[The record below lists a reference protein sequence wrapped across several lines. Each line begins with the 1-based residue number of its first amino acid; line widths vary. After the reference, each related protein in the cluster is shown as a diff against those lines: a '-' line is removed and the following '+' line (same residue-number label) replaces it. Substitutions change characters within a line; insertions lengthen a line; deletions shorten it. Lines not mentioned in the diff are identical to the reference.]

1 MPRTARERSAVGLYH
16 VLLRGADGRIIFA
29 DDEDCARFL
38 ASLSHAREGDAFLL
52 YAYCLMGTHAHLLI
66 REASVPLET
75 AFKRIGA
82 SYARY
87 YNAKYNQ
94 TGRLFQDRFQSEALN
109 DNPHF
114 LDAMRFICQN
124 PVKAGLSKTM
134 FSYPWLGC
142 SGVTESRGLLYSP
155 DVMKEEKRRELVTF
169 LLAPCEFEHLEVK
182 GPGRLPD
189 EKAEEQLARIANL
202 PPAGI
207 ASLDKAKR
215 NAILRMAHDAGLSIR
230 QLARLTGLG
239 KTVVERALKV

>member
-29 DDEDCARFL
+29 DDEDCTRFL

-52 YAYCLMGTHAHLLI
+52 YSYCLMGSHAHLLI

-82 SYARY
+82 AYARY
-87 YNAKYNQ
+87 YNAKYHQ

-109 DNPHF
+109 DNPHC
-114 LDAMRFICQN
+114 LDALRFICQN
-124 PVKAGLSKTM
+124 PVKAGLSKNM

-142 SGVTESRGLLYSP
+142 SGVTESRDLLYSP

-189 EKAEEQLARIANL
+189 DKAEEQLARIANL
-202 PPAGI
+202 PPAEI

-239 KTVVERALKV
+239 KTVVEHALKM

>member
-29 DDEDCARFL
+29 DDEDCTRFL

-52 YAYCLMGTHAHLLI
+52 YAYCLMGSHAHLLI
-66 REASVPLET
+66 REASVPIDQ

-142 SGVTESRGLLYSP
+142 SGVTESGGLLYSP
-155 DVMKEEKRRELVTF
+155 DVMNEEKRRELVTF
-169 LLAPCEFEHLEVK
+169 LRAPCEFEHLEVK

-189 EKAEEQLARIANL
+189 DKAAEQLARIANL
-202 PPAGI
+202 PPPGI
-207 ASLDKAKR
+207 ASLEKAKR
-215 NAILRMAHDAGLSIR
+215 NAILRMAHDAGISIR

-239 KTVVERALKV
+239 KTVVEHALKV

>member
-29 DDEDCARFL
+29 DDEDCTRFL

-52 YAYCLMGTHAHLLI
+52 YAYCLMGSHAHLLI

-124 PVKAGLSKTM
+124 PVKAGLSKNM

-142 SGVTESRGLLYSP
+142 SGVTESRDLLYSP

-169 LLAPCEFEHLEVK
+169 LRAPCEFEHLEVK

-189 EKAEEQLARIANL
+189 DKAEEQLARIANL
-202 PPAGI
+202 PPAEI

-215 NAILRMAHDAGLSIR
+215 KAILRMAHDAGISIR

-239 KTVVERALKV
+239 KTVVEHALKV

>member
-1 MPRTARERSAVGLYH
+1 MPRTARARSAVGLYH

-29 DDEDCARFL
+29 DDEDCTRFL

-52 YAYCLMGTHAHLLI
+52 YAYCLMGSHAHLLI
-66 REASVPLET
+66 REASVPIDQ

-87 YNAKYNQ
+87 YNAKYHQ

-169 LLAPCEFEHLEVK
+169 LRAPCEFEHLEVK

-189 EKAEEQLARIANL
+189 DKAEEQLARIANL

-215 NAILRMAHDAGLSIR
+215 NAILRMAHDAGISIR

-239 KTVVERALKV
+239 KTVVEHALKV

>member
-16 VLLRGADGRIIFA
+16 VLLRGAEGRIIFS
-29 DDEDCARFL
+29 DDEDCTRFL
-38 ASLSHAREGDAFLL
+38 ASLSRAREGDAFLL
-52 YAYCLMGTHAHLLI
+52 YAYCLMGSHAHLLI
-66 REASVPLET
+66 RESSVPIET
-75 AFKRIGA
+75 AFKRVGA
-82 SYARY
+82 AYARY

-142 SGVTESRGLLYSP
+142 SGVTESGGLLYSP

-169 LLAPCEFEHLEVK
+169 LRAPCEFEHLEVK

-202 PPAGI
+202 PPAEI

-239 KTVVERALKV
+239 KTVVEHALKM